1 MTDIKKT
8 EMVTALFL
16 NECEHTPTTKDH
28 ASRRGWRAGLGW
40 RREAPAW
47 KGVTHL
53 SRRGRTRET
62 QQVGAQLAG
71 SGPGDRSPEFS
82 EGTKLPVSM
91 PDKETGGHR
100 QRKPRR
106 GSAGGQDSGEPSAA
120 LARRHRCCGKEED
133 SGLKLR
139 LFWAQ
144 VGRTGLEGRLG
155 PESGPHPHL
164 GPKPGLEGQLE
175 RDHHCED
182 G

>member
-1 MTDIKKT
+1 MNTLQQLKT
-8 EMVTALFL
+8 T
-16 NECEHTPTTKDH
+16 
-28 ASRRGWRAGLGW
+28 RAGGAGGLASAGG
-40 RREAPAW
+40 EKPPAW
-47 KGVTHL
+47 KGVTRL

-71 SGPGDRSPEFS
+71 SGPGDQSPEFS
-82 EGTKLPVSM
+82 EGTKLPVSV

-120 LARRHRCCGKEED
+120 SARRCCGKERE

-164 GPKPGLEGQLE
+164 GPKPGLEGRLE

>member
-1 MTDIKKT
+1 
-8 EMVTALFL
+8 
-16 NECEHTPTTKDH
+16 
-28 ASRRGWRAGLGW
+28 
-40 RREAPAW
+40 
-47 KGVTHL
+47 
-53 SRRGRTRET
+53 
-62 QQVGAQLAG
+62 
-71 SGPGDRSPEFS
+71 
-82 EGTKLPVSM
+82 M

-120 LARRHRCCGKEED
+120 LARRYRCCGKEED

-182 G
+182 GSPGKGTDITWTACSEREARDLTLSSDAKSQHISG